1 MHTPLARVASSK
13 IIAIGLL
20 SGTRMV
26 ATSNAS
32 DIYARTKLVTTSFPE
47 IRKCGSDG
55 AAEALINNVK
65 LYKKC
70 TGHTNQVTME
80 RRITLNVDRVLSFSM
95 FMRASGWLTMPRT
108 LGVNGS
114 FRSGASTEFCAE
126 DGIGVEADSISSVD
140 A

>member
-1 MHTPLARVASSK
+1 MHTPLARVANSK
-13 IIAIGLL
+13 MIAIELL
-20 SGTRMV
+20 AGTRMV
-26 ATSNAS
+26 TASNAS
-32 DIYARTKLVTTSFPE
+32 DIYARTKLVTTSLSE
-47 IRKCGSDG
+47 IRKCRSDG

-80 RRITLNVDRVLSFSM
+80 RRTTLNVDRVLSSSM
-95 FMRASGWLTMPRT
+95 FMRTSGWLEIPRT

-114 FRSGASTEFCAE
+114 FRPGASAEFCAE

-140 A
+140 T